1 MSKTA
6 RWLLFRWLLV
16 LVCLPVLRAQT
27 ANDGSI
33 SGSVH
38 NAQTHE
44 YLDGASV
51 TLVGTAFSTTTE
63 RDGSFSLKQ
72 VPPGTYRLLVSYAG
86 LDPNESTVTLGA
98 GRAAQ
103 VDVSL
108 TSDVY
113 QLNAFVVPGQR
124 EGNAQALTAQKNAP
138 NVINAIAMDAYGNVA
153 DGNIGNFLQKL
164 PGLMPNKQNG
174 DVEAVSVRGIPSELN
189 SVEVDGTRLANAF
202 AGGSFQGDRAL
213 KIDEI
218 PADLISKIIVTKA
231 PTPDMA
237 ADAIGGNINLISK
250 SAFEVSG
257 RYLNYR
263 AGLNLNTYR
272 KDSDWTPTAGLTYL
286 DTFGPNRNIGV
297 AFTAGYSKTE
307 NPGDA
312 LQPNRPLPGAASPD
326 TRIRMIDDIYTRT
339 RTGEGLRL
347 DYRVNDSTSVYASV
361 NYAWFDYNL
370 NRKYYIGNANSNVAD
385 YSRVSLAAIEAGGT
399 PLNTAGS
406 SAQLAPG
413 YDGIHTQLLN
423 LSWQNV
429 YGGELRKDNNTKFAF
444 GGRKKFDSGWL
455 NLSVSYNP
463 SQADDHYEIFLAT
476 IPHIGMSID
485 STNPQRPVYQQIY
498 GPNIFYGTDWSNYT
512 GQVIDQPAR
521 TKDTVKQVKA
531 DFHQDFVAAGRPL
544 FVQTGIDV
552 RDEDRSNYADNNTY
566 NFVGADGVQGLN
578 KATGTNDDNIAQF
591 AEARPAYALFN
602 GLYPAFGLL
611 DYPAINRYW
620 TAHPTYFAPLATNTH
635 VPDSRLDE
643 SVSAAYLEG
652 NVKLGTLSVLF
663 GVRGEKTQVKANG
676 VQKANTTT
684 AITLAHVK
692 SDYTKYFP
700 GLHLRYEPL
709 QNLVLRASVS
719 TSIGRAAISQLE
731 PTTTV
736 TTSTTTGLGT
746 VAQNNTGLKPQ
757 YSRNVDFS
765 AEYYTK
771 SVGVISVGAYQK
783 DIRDYIQST
792 QDIIG
797 SGANN
802 GFGGSYAGYTLAS
815 QLNLG
820 SAKIQGL
827 EFNYQLQ
834 LAQYADF
841 LKPFSFM
848 ANGTYIHAQG
858 QYSGGATAL
867 VGFAP
872 KAANVGLSYNRQGFE
887 ARIFLN
893 YNSGYL
899 YSFSTTPAAS
909 NWIADDHTVDIN
921 LQYSIS
927 PRLRVFADFIN
938 IFNFARDWYSID
950 TSRIVRSEVF
960 GPRMNVGVSGR
971 F

>member
-1 MSKTA
+1 V
-6 RWLLFRWLLV
+6 FRWLLAV
-16 LVCLPVLRAQT
+16 SCLQFAAWAQT
-27 ANDGSI
+27 ANEGSI
-33 SGSVH
+33 GGYAR
-38 NAQTHE
+38 NARTHE

-51 TLVGTAFSTTTE
+51 SLAGTAFSTTSE
-63 RDGSFSLKQ
+63 RDGSFHLKQ
-72 VPPGTYRLLVSYAG
+72 VPAGTYRLLVSYAG
-86 LDPNESTVTLGA
+86 LDPSETTVTLTA
-98 GRAAQ
+98 GQ
-103 VDVSL
+103 VAHLDVAL
-108 TSDVY
+108 TSEVY
-113 QLNAFVVPGQR
+113 QLNAFVVAGQR
-124 EGNAQALTAQKNAP
+124 EGNAQALMAQKNAP

-218 PADLISKIIVTKA
+218 PADLISKIVVTKA

-237 ADAIGGNINLISK
+237 ADAIGGNINLVSK

-263 AGLNLNTYR
+263 TGANLNTYR
-272 KDSDWTPTAGLTYL
+272 RNSDWTPSAGITYL
-286 DTFGPNRNIGV
+286 DTFGPKRNLGI

-312 LQPNRPLPGAASPD
+312 LQPNRPLAGPASPD

-347 DYRVNDSTSVYASV
+347 DYRLDDRTSVYASI

-370 NRKYYIGNANSNVAD
+370 NRKYYIGNANTNVAD
-385 YSRVSLAAIEAGGT
+385 YSRVSLAAIEAGAT
-399 PLNTAGS
+399 PLTTAGA

-423 LSWQNV
+423 LNWQNV

-444 GGRKKFDSGWL
+444 GGRKQFDSGWL
-455 NLSVSYNP
+455 NLAVSDNP

-476 IPHIGMSID
+476 VPHIGMAID

-498 GPNIFYGTDWSNYT
+498 GPSVFYGTDWSNYT
-512 GQVIDQPAR
+512 GQIIDQPAR
-521 TKDTVKQVKA
+521 TKDTVKQARA
-531 DFHQDFVAAGRPL
+531 DYHLDFLAASHPA
-544 FVQTGIDV
+544 FVQVGVNI
-552 RDEDRSNYADNNTY
+552 RDEDRSNFSDNNTY
-566 NFVGADGVQGLN
+566 NYVGADGVAGLN
-578 KATGTNDDNIAQF
+578 KATGANDDNIAQF

-611 DYPAINRYW
+611 DYPAINRAW

-643 SVSAAYLEG
+643 TVSAVYAMG
-652 NVKLGTLSVLF
+652 NVKLGALSALF

-676 VQKANTTT
+676 VQKSNTTT
-684 AITLAHVK
+684 AITLAHLK

-700 GLHLRYEPL
+700 GLHLRYEPVRD
-709 QNLVLRASVS
+709 LVLRASAS

-736 TTSTTTGLGT
+736 TTSSTTGLGT
-746 VAQNNTGLKPQ
+746 VAQNNTGLQPQ
-757 YSRNVDFS
+757 YSRNLDLS

-771 SVGVISVGAYQK
+771 SIGVLSVGAYQK
-783 DIRDYIQST
+783 NIRDFIQST
-792 QDIIG
+792 RDTIG
-797 SGANN
+797 DGPAN
-802 GFGGSYAGYTLAS
+802 GFGGAYAGYTLAS
-815 QLNLG
+815 QMNLG
-820 SAKIQGL
+820 SAKIQGA
-827 EFNYQLQ
+827 EFNYQQQ
-834 LAQYADF
+834 LSAYADF
-841 LKPFSFM
+841 LKPFAIM
-848 ANGTYIHAQG
+848 ANATYIHAQG

-872 KAANVGLSYNRQGFE
+872 KAANIGLSYNRRGFE
-887 ARIFLN
+887 ARVFFN

-899 YSFSTTPAAS
+899 YSFSTTPALS
-909 NWIADDHTVDIN
+909 NWIADDHTVDVN
-921 LQYSIS
+921 LQYTIT
-927 PRLRVFADFIN
+927 PRLRIFADLSN

-950 TSRIVRSEVF
+950 TSRIIRSEVF
-960 GPRMNVGVSGR
+960 GSRLNIGISGR